1 MTPSLSSPP
10 AASTHRIRARL
21 HPRRLPANRSP
32 VATPRPARRADTMS
46 RLIDLVLAS
55 TLLVLLMPLMAFIG
69 VLVRITSRGPALF
82 RQVRLGH
89 HKQPFVMLKFRSM
102 AADCGD
108 GVHREFVRRLF
119 VEEDPRDS
127 RDGLYKLGGD
137 SRVTRLGRILRAT
150 SLDELPQL
158 VNVVRGEMALVGP
171 RPSLPWELDLY
182 EPHHHERFNVKP
194 GMTGLWQV
202 SGRSRLT
209 AREAVALDV
218 EYARRRSIAL
228 DLAILVR
235 TVPALFSFWTAR

>member
-1 MTPSLSSPP
+1 
-10 AASTHRIRARL
+10 
-21 HPRRLPANRSP
+21 
-32 VATPRPARRADTMS
+32 VRRADTVS
-46 RLIDLVLAS
+46 RLIDVVLAS
-55 TLLVLLMPLMAFIG
+55 TLLVLLMPLMVGIA
-69 VLVRITSRGPALF
+69 VLVRVTSRGPALF

-108 GVHREFVRRLF
+108 AAHREFVRRLF
-119 VEEDPRDS
+119 GEDDPRDG

-137 SRVTRLGRILRAT
+137 SRVTWLGRILRAT
-150 SLDELPQL
+150 SIDELPQL
-158 VNVVRGEMALVGP
+158 VNVVRGEMSLVGP
-171 RPSLPWELDLY
+171 RPALAWELELY
-182 EPHHHERFNVKP
+182 EPHHHERFTVKP

-209 AREAVALDV
+209 APEALRLDV
-218 EYARRRSIAL
+218 EYARRRTVAL